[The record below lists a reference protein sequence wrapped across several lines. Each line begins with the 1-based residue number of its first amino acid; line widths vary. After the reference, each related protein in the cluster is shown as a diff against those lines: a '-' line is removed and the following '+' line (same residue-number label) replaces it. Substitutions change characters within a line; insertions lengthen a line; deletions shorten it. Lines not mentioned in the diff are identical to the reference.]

1 VGDAAGDEA
10 VAQKKSLSAS
20 EQSRPDVAAARAAF
34 FAEQIKDVP
43 VADIV
48 VLDESYATTK
58 FTRLRGRAL
67 RGVRLR
73 SSVPHGHW
81 KLLTMI
87 AAMTL
92 RGVQASMTIDAAT
105 DADVFGAFV
114 EQVLVP
120 TLRPGQV
127 VIMDNLAAHK
137 VGCIVALIE
146 RAGCRVIFLPPYSPD
161 FSPIEPMWSKVKQLL
176 RRAAARTVEALQT
189 AVGDA
194 LRAIT
199 ESDCHGY
206 FGHCGYT
213 LPVN

>member
-1 VGDAAGDEA
+1 M
-10 VAQKKSLSAS
+10 
-20 EQSRPDVAAARAAF
+20 AAARAAF
-34 FAEQIKDVP
+34 FEQIKDVP
-43 VADIV
+43 VGDIV

-58 FTRLRGRAL
+58 FTRLRGRSP

-81 KLLTMI
+81 KLLTII

-105 DADVFGAFV
+105 DTDVFGAFV
-114 EQVLVP
+114 QQVLAP

-137 VGCIVALIE
+137 VGWIVEEIE
-146 RAGCRVIFLPPYSPD
+146 RAGCRVLFLPPYSPD

-176 RRAAARTVEALQT
+176 RSAAARTVEALQI
-189 AVGDA
+189 AVGVA
-194 LRAIT
+194 LTAIT

-213 LPVN
+213 LPMN

>member
-1 VGDAAGDEA
+1 
-10 VAQKKSLSAS
+10 
-20 EQSRPDVAAARAAF
+20 VAATRAVF
-34 FAEQIKDVP
+34 FEQIKDVA

-92 RGVQASMTIDAAT
+92 RGVQASMTIDAST
-105 DADVFGAFV
+105 DTDVFAAFV

-120 TLRPGQV
+120 TLRPRQV

-137 VGCIVALIE
+137 VGWILEQIE
-146 RAGCRVIFLPPYSPD
+146 RAGCRVVFLPPYSPD

-176 RRAAARTVEALQT
+176 RSAAARTVEALET

-194 LRAIT
+194 LSAIT

-213 LPVN
+213 LSMN